1 MHEFGLEFHGGD
13 VGHGRG
19 HVCDYDVYVCFLFF
33 VLGASVGR
41 YGYCGVG
48 VGKGM

>member
-1 MHEFGLEFHGGD
+1 M
-13 VGHGRG
+13 
-19 HVCDYDVYVCFLFF
+19 YVIMMFTFFF

>member
-1 MHEFGLEFHGGD
+1 M
-13 VGHGRG
+13 
-19 HVCDYDVYVCFLFF
+19 YVIMMFMFFF
-33 VLGASVGR
+33 VLGVFVGR